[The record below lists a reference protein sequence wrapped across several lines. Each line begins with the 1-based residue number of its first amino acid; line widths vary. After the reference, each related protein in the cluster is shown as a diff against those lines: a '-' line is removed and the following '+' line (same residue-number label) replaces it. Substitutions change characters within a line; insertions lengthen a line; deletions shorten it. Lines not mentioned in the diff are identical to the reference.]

1 MRKLLIALI
10 LSICLPF
17 NVYSW
22 YTPPG
27 VVVDSNC
34 DQAAYYPLGSL
45 CQSSVDGKL
54 YKGTGVSILEV
65 AAGASTGD
73 VVGPATNTANYIPQ
87 WNGANSKTLKDGLP
101 ISANGATII
110 NQSFAQ
116 TLSSIG
122 AQADLGLTAKSDS
135 TSTTSSTTAA
145 SSTAVKSAYDLANSA
160 VPSSTLR
167 TTFQVTPDNT
177 HIISEKLAKDSL
189 DAKAATN
196 QSMYIG
202 TTEVPINK
210 TSAPLTLAGITLTTP
225 NIGVAT
231 ATSVN
236 KMSITSPASGS
247 TLAVADGKTLTASN
261 TLTLAGTDS
270 SVITFPAASGTV
282 AYAGTMS
289 SGKICTSN
297 ADGKTVDCNTETP
310 TGLGTIT
317 TVGDITTGP
326 AFTAGV
332 PGKTLVFNNATSGTL
347 SLQTQTGALGSSVI
361 SLPAGT
367 GTLALTDGSNLA
379 VGSDTRG
386 DLLVR
391 GASVWGRKAIG
402 ATGKILTSDGTDP
415 GWSAF
420 TVAAPG
426 AQYALLSS
434 DGTNWIRVATSAN
447 ITSLLGSADYAT
459 ARTNLGVE
467 PAITTLSIAKG
478 GTNSSTS
485 LNNGR
490 VMVSSGG
497 AIVESSTTSTTLGYL
512 DVGSS
517 LSTLLSA
524 KAPLANPT
532 FTGVPAAPTAAVDT
546 NSTQL
551 ATTAYVLAQASASGD
566 GTPAMDGT
574 AARGT
579 GTHFARNDHI
589 HPTDTSRSPTAGSS
603 SITTL
608 GTISTGV
615 WNSSTKIA
623 AGYGGTGV
631 DSSTWTGVP
640 KVTSGT
646 WSNGYTVGTSA
657 NNLVQL
663 NSSAKLPAIDGS
675 LLTNLPVAGGA
686 LAADG
691 TTALTGNWDATGGG
705 ANSYTITAGGFTA
718 HKSTGVAGD
727 LALYE
732 ANSTDTDTAGFRG
745 PTSLSANTSY
755 RGQMPTGKATSDNMV
770 LKWDGSTTLSG
781 DGTPSTPYVQAMTFV
796 DLDNWLALSG
806 GTLTGKLITATNG
819 TAAGF
824 NMTQSSGDPSSP
836 VNGDLWILASGL
848 YARINGS
855 TVGPF
860 STGAPA
866 FSAVTAG
873 TNTNALLVGS
883 SGSLGVTGSGTI
895 SATSAVAANEASD
908 ATSFPLFATAATGS
922 AFKTNTALTFDSS
935 TGALGATT
943 LKAGT
948 ATLTGGT
955 NTFNLENGTASLD
968 VAAGAAVDV
977 NASLTVNTAGVTLVG
992 KSGGSSVT
1000 FPTAI
1005 NFDGT
1010 LTDGKLCT
1018 YTSSGNV
1025 INCNTTASGTGDF
1038 KSDGTVS
1045 MTNGATSAGY
1055 IKFLEDSDNG
1065 TNTVQLIGPASTAD
1079 VVVTL
1084 PAATGT
1090 INVAPTTTTAGQALI
1105 GTTTA
1110 GLGAWT
1116 TGALTLGTNLTT
1128 QTGAVTLTGNAS
1140 GSTLVLPSGSLT
1152 LGTAAGLSATSPTF
1166 TTSIVSPQVDFG
1178 TTGGRLSASSGV
1190 YTMAG
1195 LGNTNNE
1202 NLTFNFEGTAN
1213 TVTVASGTGVTDVN
1227 FSALNLVTTGNMMG
1241 SVNRVGTFASPITST
1256 GTYSLTAANSYN
1268 SLIFY
1273 NDTDTL
1279 ALPAAVAGMN
1289 LCVYVTGTNLT
1300 TIDPN
1305 GTDVVVRDG
1314 TAQSAGVSFT
1324 VAGVAGNYVCVVA
1337 DAANHWTTMGYK
1349 GTLAQGS

>member
-1 MRKLLIALI
+1 MRRMFIFIIVLTLF
-10 LSICLPF
+10 ST
-17 NVYSW
+17 YG
-22 YTPPG
+22 Y
-27 VVVDSNC
+27 
-34 DQAAYYPLGSL
+34 
-45 CQSSVDGKL
+45 
-54 YKGTGVSILEV
+54 
-65 AAGASTGD
+65 GAD
-73 VVGPATNTANYIPQ
+73 
-87 WNGANSKTLKDGLP
+87 KK
-101 ISANGATII
+101 
-110 NQSFAQ
+110 
-116 TLSSIG
+116 
-122 AQADLGLTAKSDS
+122 
-135 TSTTSSTTAA
+135 
-145 SSTAVKSAYDLANSA
+145 
-160 VPSSTLR
+160 
-167 TTFQVTPDNT
+167 
-177 HIISEKLAKDSL
+177 ISELS
-189 DAKAATN
+189 
-196 QSMYIG
+196 
-202 TTEVPINK
+202 
-210 TSAPLTLAGITLTTP
+210 
-225 NIGVAT
+225 
-231 ATSVN
+231 
-236 KMSITSPASGS
+236 
-247 TLAVADGKTLTASN
+247 DG
-261 TLTLAGTDS
+261 
-270 SVITFPAASGTV
+270 SGTV
-282 AYAGTMS
+282 AGTWY
-289 SGKICTSN
+289 
-297 ADGKTVDCNTETP
+297 
-310 TGLGTIT
+310 
-317 TVGDITTGP
+317 
-326 AFTAGV
+326 
-332 PGKTLVFNNATSGTL
+332 
-347 SLQTQTGALGSSVI
+347 
-361 SLPAGT
+361 LPAYS
-367 GTLALTDGSNLA
+367 GSNN
-379 VGSDTRG
+379 
-386 DLLVR
+386 
-391 GASVWGRKAIG
+391 
-402 ATGKILTSDGTDP
+402 
-415 GWSAF
+415 
-420 TVAAPG
+420 
-426 AQYALLSS
+426 Y
-434 DGTNWIRVATSAN
+434 RVTIA
-447 ITSLLGSADYAT
+447 SLLGLWTTYYSALPNGTTAT
-459 ARTNLGVE
+459 TQ
-467 PAITTLSIAKG
+467 AK
-478 GTNSSTS
+478 S
-485 LNNGR
+485 
-490 VMVSSGG
+490 
-497 AIVESSTTSTTLGYL
+497 
-512 DVGSS
+512 D
-517 LSTLLSA
+517 
-524 KAPLANPT
+524 
-532 FTGVPAAPTAAVDT
+532 
-546 NSTQL
+546 NSTKL
-551 ATTAYVLAQASASGD
+551 ATTAFVMEQ
-566 GTPAMDGT
+566 T
-574 AARGT
+574 
-579 GTHFARNDHI
+579 N
-589 HPTDTSRSPTAGSS
+589 TDTSAGIVATGSGQVNKVWKTDADGIPGWRDDSTGGSPTFDSMGSGTNVTATMTVGTGGSLTYSGTGSVNASGYKGNSTPTATMFGYLDPTSSIQTQLNGKSPTAGSS
-603 SITTL
+603 SLTTVGNIGAGTWQGGVINKSYLATDIASL
-608 GTISTGV
+608 GTITTGV
-615 WNSSTKIA
+615 WNGSVINKTYLATDIASLGTIATGVWHGTSVA

-631 DSSTWTGVP
+631 DSSAWTGVP
-640 KVTSGT
+640 KVTAGT

-663 NSSAKLPAIDGS
+663 NSSAKLPALDGS
-675 LLTNLPVAGGA
+675 LLINLPAAGGA
-686 LAADG
+686 VAADG
-691 TTALTGNWDATGGG
+691 TTLLTGNWDATGGG
-705 ANSYTITAGGFTA
+705 ANSYTITAGGFIA

-781 DGTPSTPYVQAMTFV
+781 DGTPTLPYVQAMTFV
-796 DLDNWLALSG
+796 DLDNWLALAG

-819 TAAGF
+819 TASGF

-895 SATSAVAANEASD
+895 SATSAVAANEVSD

-922 AFKTNTALTFDSS
+922 AFKTNTALTFDAS

-948 ATLTGGT
+948 AVLTGGT
-955 NTFNLENGTASLD
+955 NTFNLTNGTASLD
-968 VAAGAAVDV
+968 VAAGVAVDV
-977 NASLTVNTAGVTLVG
+977 NASLTVNTAGITLVG

-1090 INVAPTTTTAGQALI
+1090 INVAPTTTTAGQALV

-1128 QTGAVTLTGNAS
+1128 QTGAVTLTGNAA

-1227 FSALNLVTTGNMMG
+1227 FSALNLVSTGNMMG
-1241 SVNRVGTFASPITST
+1241 GVNRVGTFASPITSS

-1268 SLIFY
+1268 SIIFY

-1324 VAGVAGNYVCVVA
+1324 VAGVAGNYACLIA